1 MAWKQPELSPAER
14 KYFARRQEL
23 LFLPPTPEELGF
35 IPKVLEMFEGRE
47 AIYQEQGFL
56 RVRVLNLRHKV
67 GKREIDFEVEEVRT
81 PGLGVGRFKSASKQS
96 GGKLM
101 RWDSF
106 VFFDNM
112 TTRHWGFEQS
122 GANFKFDP
130 DVITAI
136 VDRSAALS
144 KETNDSATYND
155 LNHIIINQMIF
166 DKMHSKISAFGERVF
181 PMDALLS
188 EYLSA
193 LKAASPFKAI

>member
-1 MAWKQPELSPAER
+1 MAWKQPELSPAEC
-14 KYFARRQEL
+14 KFFARRWEL
-23 LFLPPTPEELGF
+23 LFLPPTPEELGL

-47 AIYQEQGFL
+47 AIYQEKGFL

-67 GKREIDFEVEEVRT
+67 GKREIEFEVEEVRT

>member
-1 MAWKQPELSPAER
+1 M
-14 KYFARRQEL
+14 
-23 LFLPPTPEELGF
+23 

-47 AIYQEQGFL
+47 AIYQEKGFL

-67 GKREIDFEVEEVRT
+67 GKREIEFEVEEVRT

-96 GGKLM
+96 GGKLI

-112 TTRHWGFEQS
+112 KTMHWGFEQS

-130 DVITAI
+130 DVIAAI
-136 VDRSAALS
+136 VSRSAALS
-144 KETNDSATYND
+144 KETDDPATYND
-155 LNHIIINQMIF
+155 LAHIINQMIF
-166 DKMHSKISAFGERVF
+166 DKMRSKISAFGELIF
-181 PMDALLS
+181 PMDALLN

-193 LKAASPFKAI
+193 LKVASPFKAI